1 MDNNYSANDKQVL
14 SVHKDMV
21 DSTSSEDHF
30 KAISRDL
37 LELNDLPPELLRQ
50 HQDYM
55 LKQV

>member
-1 MDNNYSANDKQVL
+1 
-14 SVHKDMV
+14 MV

-30 KAISRDL
+30 KTISCDL